1 MAYEIYSYG
10 NVDALHGIFNAV
22 TMIFGSGDYLDIVHT
37 GMVIGVLAVGIM
49 AALPGQSW
57 RGWSWLISTILVFST
72 LFVPRVDVLITDKLG
87 VQAPITVANVP
98 WALGLFAS
106 VKSSIGHTLT
116 NLFETGFQTIPS
128 ANRALPAELSYQDH
142 GLMFGSRLI
151 KASRVAHIID
161 PQVRV
166 DIINYNRNCVVPEI
180 GHSIDPKTFQQ
191 SGNLWGAAA
200 TTNKALFTN
209 YMLNGAY
216 VVRACDQAYLDLNA
230 SLPNAVAEVRAQ
242 IAASLFPDLAPA
254 AAAANINA
262 AMEAAYLKTAL
273 AAAGAAA
280 SDILLQNMMINAF
293 ADTQQVI
300 SVATADPA
308 SVMLAATRANATAQ
322 MNMSYRTQG
331 RIAEEALPIVRNVT
345 EGILFAVFPVVVL
358 LLVASEGQALGRIL
372 KSYLY
377 ALLWVELWPV
387 MFAVLNFI
395 ATTYSARNITAMAF
409 TSAGTALSLDNA
421 GPIYTTTLSDVSVV
435 GYMVTMVPALAA
447 ALLFGM
453 DKIVSAVPGQGI
465 GSAADREAAQT
476 SKGNLGY
483 GNMQFENQGLAP
495 NQTDAFM
502 RSRVGVA
509 GRTDRN
515 ILTGDGVDTYNLGS
529 NPVSIRDTQQISTSA
544 GIERGK
550 ALERADTLGKQSST
564 EMAASFG
571 STVAL
576 LKAAGKTTSK
586 GLGVDLTS
594 MGSDGTTATD
604 LSETARDVAKVLGV
618 SDQAL
623 VSKALSGHVG
633 ANAIFAAAALEG
645 RTASQ
650 EDVSAAIRS
659 GQSAMSKKGLA
670 RQTQVVENFRT
681 SDEFRD
687 VRSSNREATDRID
700 ASFSN
705 ATRYQES
712 SAASFK
718 DAQRYS
724 EVLRR
729 AELVSRDTSY
739 DYTRDWNNWL
749 RSRGQSLTT
758 DHAVLMREAQ
768 SFLMSGEVYAAD
780 GADRF
785 MPQNG
790 GGPNIMQPVSAEL
803 AGITPQGLRERYDS
817 AAPEGGKA
825 AVRVAGAMYGARVS
839 EAQSSIGLDP
849 SKGVADGGLNSTVS
863 EKSAVAAATMR
874 ANKTA
879 AGEAAYGLK
888 DSFNDRLGQVELAP
902 INRPAVKEARFGSGG
917 AAEPASQFPGALKP
931 QPPAGVSSGQ
941 APGTGGGA
949 IPKP

>member
-37 GMVIGVLAVGIM
+37 GMVVGVLAVGIM

-87 VQAPITVANVP
+87 VQAPVAVANVP

-116 NLFETGFQTIPS
+116 NLFEAGFQAIPN

-151 KASRVAHIID
+151 KASRSANIID
-161 PQVRV
+161 PQLRA
-166 DIINYNRNCVVPEI
+166 DIINYNRNCVVPEF

-191 SGNLWGAAA
+191 SGNLWGSAA

-216 VVRACDQAYLDLNA
+216 LVRACDQAYLDL
-230 SLPNAVAEVRAQ
+230 SGMLPAGVAEVRAQ
-242 IAASLFPDLAPA
+242 IAASLFPELAPA

-262 AMEAAYLKTAL
+262 SLEAAYLKSAL

-322 MNMSYRTQG
+322 MNMSYTTQG

-358 LLVASEGQALGRIL
+358 LLVAAEGQALGRIL

-395 ATTYSARNITAMAF
+395 ATAYSARNITAMAF
-409 TSAGTALSLDNA
+409 TGAGTALSLDNA

-509 GRTDRN
+509 GKMDRN

-529 NPVSIRDTQQISTSA
+529 NPVGIRDTQKISTSA

-564 EMAASFG
+564 EMAAAFG

-576 LKAAGKTTSK
+576 LKAAGRTTSK
-586 GLGVDLTS
+586 GLGVELSS

-604 LSETARDVAKVLGV
+604 LNETARDVAKNLGILD
-618 SDQAL
+618 SDL
-623 VSKALSGHVG
+623 VSKGLSGHVG
-633 ANAIFAAAALEG
+633 VNAIVAGASIEG
-645 RTASQ
+645 RTLSQ
-650 EDVSAAIRS
+650 EQVSAALRT
-659 GQSAMSKKGLA
+659 GQTALAKKGIA
-670 RQTQVVENFRT
+670 RQTQVVESFRT

-687 VRSSNREATDRID
+687 VRSSNREATSRID

-705 ATRYQES
+705 GTRFQES

-718 DAQRYS
+718 DVQRYS

-739 DYTRDWNNWL
+739 DYTRDWNSWL
-749 RSRGQSLTT
+749 RSKSLSLTT
-758 DHAVLMREAQ
+758 DHGVLMREAQ
-768 SFLMSGEVYAAD
+768 AFLMSGEVYSVD

-790 GGPNIMQPVSAEL
+790 GGPNIMQPVSDAVASL
-803 AGITPQGLRERYDS
+803 GPAALREGYGLS
-817 AAPEGGKA
+817 APGRGKA
-825 AVRVAGAMYGARVS
+825 AVQDTNATYTNQVNTAQRVL
-839 EAQSSIGLDP
+839 GLDP
-849 SKGVADGGLNSTVS
+849 NKSVADGGQRSTVGA
-863 EKSAVAAATMR
+863 KSTAAAASIKST
-874 ANKTA
+874 KA
-879 AGEAAYGLK
+879 ATGEATYQLK
-888 DSFNDRLGQVELAP
+888 DGFNERLRKVEPAP
-902 INRPAVKEARFGSGG
+902 IDKPALKDARFGSGG
-917 AAEPASQFPGALKP
+917 AVESASQFPGALKP
-931 QPPAGVSSGQ
+931 AEPPGFPPGYVPGSG
-941 APGTGGGA
+941 ADK
-949 IPKP
+949 IPR

>member
-87 VQAPITVANVP
+87 VQAPVTVANVP

-116 NLFETGFQTIPS
+116 NLFETGFQTIPN

-151 KASRVAHIID
+151 KASRAAHIID
-161 PQVRV
+161 PQGRV

-180 GHSIDPKTFQQ
+180 GHSIDPRAFQQ

-209 YMLNGAY
+209 YMLNGTY
-216 VVRACDQAYLDLNA
+216 VVRACDQAYLDLSA
-230 SLPNAVAEVRAQ
+230 FLPTAVNEVRAQ

-262 AMEAAYLKTAL
+262 SLEAAYLKTAL

-564 EMAASFG
+564 EMAAAFG
-571 STVAL
+571 STVAM
-576 LKAAGKTTSK
+576 LKAAGRSTSK
-586 GLGVDLTS
+586 GLGVELS
-594 MGSDGTTATD
+594 RMGSDGTTATD
-604 LSETARDVAKVLGV
+604 LKETARDVAKSLGIA
-618 SDQAL
+618 DQDL
-623 VSKALSGHVG
+623 VAKALSGRVG
-633 ANAIFAAAALEG
+633 FNAVVAGASVEG
-645 RTASQ
+645 RTVSQ
-650 EDVSAAIRS
+650 EDVSAALRT
-659 GQSAMSKKGLA
+659 GQSAVAKKGVA
-670 RQTQVVENFRT
+670 RQAQLVESFRT
-681 SDEFRD
+681 ADEFRD
-687 VRSSNREATDRID
+687 IRSANRDATSRID
-700 ASFSN
+700 ASFNN
-705 ATRYQES
+705 ATRFQES
-712 SAASFK
+712 AAASFK
-718 DAQRYS
+718 DAKRYS

-749 RSRGQSLTT
+749 RSRGQSLAT

-768 SFLMSGEVYAAD
+768 SFLMSGEVYSAE

-790 GGPNIMQPVSAEL
+790 GGPNVMQPVSDAVTGIRPDSLRGGYDL
-803 AGITPQGLRERYDS
+803 ATAG
-817 AAPEGGKA
+817 GGKG
-825 AVRVAGAMYGARVS
+825 AVRDAAASQGARVLA
-839 EAQSSIGLDP
+839 AQRSAGLDP
-849 SKGVADGGLNSTVS
+849 NQPVTDDGLRATVGT
-863 EKSAVAAATMR
+863 KSAAAAGLVKTAR
-874 ANKTA
+874 TA
-879 AGEAAYGLK
+879 AGEVAYQVK
-888 DSFNDRLGQVELAP
+888 DEFNDRLRKVD
-902 INRPAVKEARFGSGG
+902 PALIDKPALREARFGLGG
-917 AAEPASQFPGALKP
+917 AAESASQFPGAEKP
-931 QPPAGVSSGQ
+931 AASAGLPPGYVPGAG
-941 APGTGGGA
+941 APQ
-949 IPKP
+949 IPK

>member
-37 GMVIGVLAVGIM
+37 GMVVGVLAVGIM

-87 VQAPITVANVP
+87 VQAPVAVANVP

-116 NLFETGFQTIPS
+116 NLFETGFQAIPN

-142 GLMFGSRLI
+142 GLMFGNRLI
-151 KASRVAHIID
+151 KASRSANIID
-161 PQVRV
+161 PQLRA
-166 DIINYNRNCVVPEI
+166 DIINYNRNCVVPEF

-191 SGNLWGAAA
+191 SGNLWGSAA

-216 VVRACDQAYLDLNA
+216 LVRACDQAYLDL
-230 SLPNAVAEVRAQ
+230 SGMLPAAVTEVRAQ
-242 IAASLFPDLAPA
+242 IAASLFPERAPA

-262 AMEAAYLKTAL
+262 SLEAAYLKTAL

-322 MNMSYRTQG
+322 MNMSYTTQG

-372 KSYLY
+372 KSYIY

-409 TSAGTALSLDNA
+409 TGAGTALSLDNA

-509 GRTDRN
+509 GKMDRN

-529 NPVSIRDTQQISTSA
+529 NPVGIRDTQQISTSA

-564 EMAASFG
+564 EMAAAFG

-576 LKAAGKTTSK
+576 LKAAGRTTSK
-586 GLGVDLTS
+586 GLGVDLSS

-604 LSETARDVAKVLGV
+604 LNETARDVSKSLGIA
-618 SDQAL
+618 DQDL
-623 VSKALSGHVG
+623 VAKALSGRVGVNAVVVG
-633 ANAIFAAAALEG
+633 ASIEG
-645 RTASQ
+645 RSVSQ
-650 EDVSAAIRS
+650 EDVSAALRT
-659 GQSAMSKKGLA
+659 GQSAVAKKGVA
-670 RQTQVVENFRT
+670 RQAQVVESFRT
-681 SDEFRD
+681 ADEFRD
-687 VRSSNREATDRID
+687 IRSSNREATSRID

-705 ATRYQES
+705 ATRFQES
-712 SAASFK
+712 AAASFK
-718 DAQRYS
+718 EAQRYS

-768 SFLMSGEVYAAD
+768 SFLMSGEVYSAD

-790 GGPNIMQPVSAEL
+790 GGPNVMQPVSDAV
-803 AGITPQGLRERYDS
+803 ADIRPGGLRSGYDL
-817 AAPEGGKA
+817 ATPGGSKR
-825 AVRVAGAMYGARVS
+825 AVLDAGASQGARVS
-839 EAQSSIGLDP
+839 AAQ
-849 SKGVADGGLNSTVS
+849 
-863 EKSAVAAATMR
+863 KSAGVDASRTMTDEGLRATVGTKSAAAAGSIKTSR
-874 ANKTA
+874 TA
-879 AGEAAYGLK
+879 AGEAAYRVK
-888 DSFNDRLGQVELAP
+888 DEFNDRFRKVDPAP
-902 INRPAVKEARFGSGG
+902 MDKPALKEARFGSGG
-917 AAEPASQFPGALKP
+917 AAESASQFPGASTP
-931 QPPAGVSSGQ
+931 AAPAGFPPGYV
-941 APGTGGGA
+941 PGTGA
-949 IPKP
+949 AQIPK